1 MTQQRLSAFFT
12 RGISDDQ
19 YQQQVQNINEEH
31 KQTLAQTFA
40 DTAERQARKRL
51 REMEQMKQK
60 RGPGRPRKQ
69 QTIGTIS
76 ISNSNANNNS
86 ITIIPNGDINIGRV
100 TIGIM

>member
-31 KQTLAQTFA
+31 KQTLAQTVA

-51 REMEQMKQK
+51 LLVRSE
-60 RGPGRPRKQ
+60 
-69 QTIGTIS
+69 
-76 ISNSNANNNS
+76 
-86 ITIIPNGDINIGRV
+86 
-100 TIGIM
+100 